1 MQKAKEN
8 TEKVNVTCRMAK
20 DRVNMLDEIGE
31 ACDRDRSYIVNE
43 AVEEYL
49 ARRRWQVEEVERAR
63 REVAEGNFL
72 TEEEFLADVKTWL

>member
-20 DRVNMLDEIGE
+20 DRVKALDEIGE
-31 ACDRDRSYIVNE
+31 AYDRDRSYIVNE

-49 ARRRWQVEEVERAR
+49 ARRQWQVEEVKRAR
-63 REVAEGNFL
+63 REVAAGKFL

>member
-8 TEKVNVTCRMAK
+8 TGKVNVTCRMAK
-20 DRVNMLDEIGE
+20 DRVKALDEIGQ
-31 ACDRDRSYIVNE
+31 AYDRDRSYIVNE

-49 ARRRWQVEEVERAR
+49 ARRQWQVEEVKRAR
-63 REVAEGNFL
+63 REVAEGKFL